1 MHAHTRLLE
10 QKQRLSSAQ
19 WQVFQ
24 SEIARTRKSV
34 WVAYL
39 FWLFLGGLGAH
50 QWYLGDR
57 LKALY
62 FLVPPVLVIV
72 AGMVQTPWLAVLAFV
87 AWGLMGL
94 WDALTMPRQTEW
106 ANAWLEAELIATLT
120 GTDAAPAPTDYEA
133 RLDALEQDR
142 RWRSRGEKR

>member
-1 MHAHTRLLE
+1 
-10 QKQRLSSAQ
+10 
-19 WQVFQ
+19 
-24 SEIARTRKSV
+24 
-34 WVAYL
+34 
-39 FWLFLGGLGAH
+39 LGGLAAH